1 MTLHNH
7 ISVVSCCLLPSYMSW
22 RKNYV
27 KPLHCFA
34 LSWYKPNQYQL
45 VDSNNCSSNNFDMSL
60 DCQTSTFIYSYSRF
74 QKWKLTSPRLDERME
89 VSSPWF
95 ETTENDEM
103 NSYLFQENTFCPTGC
118 HKGHFSS
125 SKPVPWIKFLFK
137 VWWSAHPLVQNI
149 MLHKAASCWIV
160 VNLISDSFNPWP
172 KFPGTIASESYLT
185 IV

>member
-34 LSWYKPNQYQL
+34 LSWYKPNQYHL
-45 VDSNNCSSNNFDMSL
+45 VDLNNCSSNIFDMSL

-103 NSYLFQENTFCPTGC
+103 NS
-118 HKGHFSS
+118 
-125 SKPVPWIKFLFK
+125 FLFISREHLLPN
-137 VWWSAHPLVQNI
+137 SAHPLVQNI

-160 VNLISDSFNPWP
+160 VNLIPDSFNPWP
-172 KFPGTIASESYLT
+172 KFPVTIASESYLT